1 MDFSK
6 LNTIA
11 RGGFLPTKRLV
22 DLTKGQRYMV
32 TNMKEVTTKY
42 GKKVVAE
49 LENEFDV
56 FMPNRVSET
65 LLQDDDDFYFK
76 LLDAANKY
84 ELFIIYNGGSSVEFS
99 GK

>member
-6 LNTIA
+6 LNAIA

-42 GKKVVAE
+42 GEKVVTE
-49 LENEFDV
+49 LESEFDV
-56 FMPNRVSET
+56 FMPNRVSEA
-65 LLQDDDDFYFK
+65 LLQDDDFYFQ
-76 LLDAANKY
+76 LLSAANKY